1 MSYYVQVVDGGFTIK
16 EENVKGAMDALTR
29 LNGDI
34 EYGVDSMED
43 IVLSDGSRIV
53 PNGAIKWLPYDF
65 PLRLSGLAEVL
76 ETLGFLVDAIDG
88 DLEIF
93 GYDGKTG
100 DEMDVL
106 SAMAPFIEEGGYL
119 VWEGEDENIFRED
132 SFDGKKMTS
141 SYGSL

>member
-1 MSYYVQVVDGGFTIK
+1 MGYYVQVVDGGFTVK
-16 EENVKGAMDALTR
+16 EENMKGAMDALTR

-65 PLRLSGLAEVL
+65 PLRLSGLSEVL
-76 ETLGFLVDAIDG
+76 VTLGFLVDVIDG
-88 DLEIF
+88 GLHVF

-106 SAMAPFIEEGGYL
+106 SAMAPFIEDGGYL
-119 VWEGEDENIFRED
+119 VWEGEDGNIFRED